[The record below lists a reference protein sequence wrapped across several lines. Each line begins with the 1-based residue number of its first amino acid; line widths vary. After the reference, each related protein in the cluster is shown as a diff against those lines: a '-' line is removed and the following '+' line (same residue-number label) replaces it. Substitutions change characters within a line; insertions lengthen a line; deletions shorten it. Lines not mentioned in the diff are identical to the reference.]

1 MKNNTMK
8 KILLL
13 FLLVAPMIGNAQN
26 NDVYNININGLNF
39 IGVEQFLTFE
49 HTDVNT
55 EITVP
60 ENEYWMVFNYTSKL
74 KVFVQGISEDYGYL
88 NRWSDYSI
96 IDGTFYQNFNPVQNL
111 AEGGSRFYFYD
122 DDFDPD
128 DEETP
133 PTSNN
138 CTECYVRVIKFQTT
152 AYQNSLSYN
161 EPETIKNNSNTPV
174 LFPNP
179 TSSLLALNSDKEY
192 DIEVYDMAGNKV
204 MALTGSSINMEHLST
219 ATYIVKATDK
229 SNNEELT
236 YKVVKN

>member
-1 MKNNTMK
+1 MK
-8 KILLL
+8 KIVLLL
-13 FLLVAPMIGNAQN
+13 LIAPMIGNSQN

-49 HTDVNT
+49 HTDENT

-60 ENEYWMVFNYTSKL
+60 ENEFWMVFAYTSEL
-74 KVFVQGISEDYGYL
+74 RVFVSGISEQYGYL
-88 NRWSDYSI
+88 YRTSDYSI

-111 AEGGSRFYFYD
+111 LEGGSRFYFVD
-122 DDFDPD
+122 DDGNPD
-128 DEETP
+128 NEVTP
-133 PTSNN
+133 PTPDDCS
-138 CTECYVRVIKFQTT
+138 ECYVRVIKYQTT
-152 AYQNSLSYN
+152 AYQNSLASN
-161 EPETIKNNSNTPV
+161 EVENFQNKSNTPV

-192 DIEVYDMAGNKV
+192 DIEVYDLAGNKL
-204 MALTGSSINMEHLST
+204 MAITGNSVNMEHLST